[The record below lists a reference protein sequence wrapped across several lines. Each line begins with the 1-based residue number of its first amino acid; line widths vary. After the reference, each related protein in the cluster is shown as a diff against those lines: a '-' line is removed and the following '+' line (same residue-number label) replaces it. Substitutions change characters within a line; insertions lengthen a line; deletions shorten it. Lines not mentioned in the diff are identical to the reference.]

1 MTAPVNKISLN
12 LLKDSNLL
20 YNICMDI
27 VLFLY
32 TY

>member
-1 MTAPVNKISLN
+1 MTALVNKISLN
-12 LLKDSNLL
+12 LLKDDKLL
-20 YNICMDI
+20 YNIYMDI